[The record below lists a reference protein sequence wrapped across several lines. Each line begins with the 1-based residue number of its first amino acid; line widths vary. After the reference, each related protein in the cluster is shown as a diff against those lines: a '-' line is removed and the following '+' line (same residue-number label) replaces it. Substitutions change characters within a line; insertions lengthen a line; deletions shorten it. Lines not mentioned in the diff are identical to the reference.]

1 MKKVCLAGFWTAQYV
16 LGAAAI
22 YAMYKGGPMISVPLL
37 AASYFS
43 TVLGCKL
50 LRIGDEM
57 QRDANASVPGL
68 VNMLWTLTCFF
79 VIVVFASTMAGMK
92 AIGGLQIPVNGT
104 EALIILY
111 GCAVLRDV
119 FLARFYFA
127 QTL

>member
-22 YAMYKGGPMISVPLL
+22 YAMYDGGPMISIPLV
-37 AASYFS
+37 AASFFS
-43 TVLGCKL
+43 TILGGKML
-50 LRIGDEM
+50 GIGDEM
-57 QRDANASVPGL
+57 QRDANSSVPGL

-79 VIVVFASTMAGMK
+79 VLVVFASKMAGMK
-92 AIGGLQIPVNGT
+92 TIAGLKIAVNGS

-111 GCAVLRDV
+111 GCAMLRDM

-127 QTL
+127 QNL